1 MLNARQEAR
10 LQQHDEVLAAEV
22 SGGGGQFASISSAF
36 TAIGGGT
43 SRTPLHRS
51 AVNRKL
57 SNEASI
63 VPMNSTGG
71 GPATSAH
78 AAAANKIRN
87 LSSATHGG
95 YSPPGENLLPRNHV
109 IGSRARYEMQMLDST
124 LYNRREQKPSAGK
137 EDSSSNLFQTLFRRA
152 RRPSDKHKE
161 FVDMLQFPKGNK

>member
-1 MLNARQEAR
+1 MTLQYCSPMLNARKEAR
-10 LQQHDEVLAAEV
+10 LQSYDEVLAAEV
-22 SGGGGQFASISSAF
+22 SGGHFN
-36 TAIGGGT
+36 AIGGGT
-43 SRTPLHRS
+43 SRTTLHYS
-51 AVNRKL
+51 AVNRK
-57 SNEASI
+57 SSHEVTR
-63 VPMNSTGG
+63 VPMNSSS
-71 GPATSAH
+71 GPATSAS

-124 LYNRREQKPSAGK
+124 LSNRREQKQSSSK
-137 EDSSSNLFQTLFRRA
+137 DDSSSLLFQTLFRRA